1 MKAVKNP
8 AQAGSANQQQPRQT
22 PYSKSLGFTLIEL
35 MMVLA
40 IIGILATIAIPQL
53 RNYMTRTRVTEGL
66 NLAAPYK
73 LAVEEAATSGNN
85 TFTEAQLA
93 LMDFVPTQN
102 VQNITV
108 IPMTDGI
115 GGVVTITYSQNVDKD
130 KTLTLTP
137 TVTNSGIQWQCAAQG
152 ATKAAVPATGATD
165 NKAFAAGTLPARFAP
180 ANCR

>member
-1 MKAVKNP
+1 MKATQNP
-8 AQAGSANQQQPRQT
+8 APAQPPKQVRQT
-22 PYSKSLGFTLIEL
+22 PYTKSLGFTLIEL

-73 LAVEEAATSGNN
+73 LAVEELAASNNN
-85 TFTEAQLA
+85 TFTQTQLA

-102 VQNITV
+102 VQNITATA
-108 IPMTDGI
+108 MDNGI
-115 GGVVTITYSQNVDKD
+115 GGVVTITYSQNVEKD
-130 KTLTLTP
+130 ATLTLTP
-137 TVTNSGIQWQCAAQG
+137 TVTDSGIQWQCAAKG
-152 ATKAAVPATGATD
+152 AAKAAVPATGATD
-165 NKAFAAGTLPARFAP
+165 NKAFAAGTLLARFAP

>member
-1 MKAVKNP
+1 MKAAKNP
-8 AQAGSANQQQPRQT
+8 TGEQTRQT
-22 PYSKSLGFTLIEL
+22 PYSRSLGFTLIEL

-73 LAVEEAATSGNN
+73 LAVEELAASSGN
-85 TFTEAQLA
+85 TFNEAQLG
-93 LMDFVPTQN
+93 LMDFVATQN

-108 IPMTDGI
+108 TPMSNGV

-137 TVTNSGIQWQCAAQG
+137 MVTDSGIQWQCAAQG
-152 ATKAAVPATGATD
+152 ATKMAVPATGATD
-165 NKAFAAGTLPARFAP
+165 NKAFVAGTLPARFAP

>member
-1 MKAVKNP
+1 MKATQTSA
-8 AQAGSANQQQPRQT
+8 AQQTRQT
-22 PYSKSLGFTLIEL
+22 PYARALGFTLIEL

-73 LAVEEAATSGNN
+73 LAVEELATSNGN

-93 LMDFVPTQN
+93 LMSFVPTQN

-108 IPMTDGI
+108 SPMQNGV
-115 GGVVTITYSQNVDKD
+115 GGVVTIIYGSNVEKD
-130 KTLTLTP
+130 ATLTLTP
-137 TVTNSGIQWQCAAQG
+137 TVTDSGIQWQCAAQG
-152 ATKAAVPATGATD
+152 SSKMTLPAGGATD
-165 NKAFAAGTLPARFAP
+165 NKAFAAGSLPARFAP

>member
-1 MKAVKNP
+1 MTATQSP
-8 AQAGSANQQQPRQT
+8 ASAIKQPRQT
-22 PYSKSLGFTLIEL
+22 PYAKSLGFTLIEL

-73 LAVEEAATSGNN
+73 LAVEELAASNNN
-85 TFTEAQLA
+85 TFTKEQLA

-102 VQNITV
+102 VQNITAT
-108 IPMTDGI
+108 PMTNGSGGI
-115 GGVVTITYSQNVDKD
+115 VTITYTQNVEKD
-130 KTLTLTP
+130 ATLTLTP
-137 TVTNSGIQWQCAAQG
+137 TVTNSGVQWQCAAQG
-152 ATKAAVPATGATD
+152 ANKTALPPAGAIE
-165 NKAFAAGTLPARFAP
+165 NKEFVTGTLPARFAP

>member
-1 MKAVKNP
+1 MKATQHPAP
-8 AQAGSANQQQPRQT
+8 AQPPQQVRQT
-22 PYSKSLGFTLIEL
+22 PYTKSLGFTLIEL

-73 LAVEEAATSGNN
+73 LAVEELAASSNN
-85 TFTEAQLA
+85 TFTQAQLA

-102 VQNITV
+102 VQNITATS
-108 IPMTDGI
+108 MDHGI
-115 GGVVTITYSQNVDKD
+115 GGVVTITYSQNVEKD
-130 KTLTLTP
+130 ATLTLTP
-137 TVTNSGIQWQCAAQG
+137 TVTDSGIQWQCAAKG
-152 ATKAAVPATGATD
+152 AAKVAVPATGATD
-165 NKAFAAGTLPARFAP
+165 NKAFAPGTLLARFAP

>member
-1 MKAVKNP
+1 MKAIQRQV
-8 AQAGSANQQQPRQT
+8 AQQPRQT

-73 LAVEEAATSGNN
+73 LAVEEFAASNGN
-85 TFTEAQLA
+85 TFTTEQLA

-102 VQNITV
+102 VQKITAS
-108 IPMTDGI
+108 PMSNGV
-115 GGVVTITYSQNVDKD
+115 GGVVTITYSQNVEKD
-130 KTLTLTP
+130 ATLTLTP
-137 TVTNSGIQWQCAAQG
+137 TVTDSGIQWQCAAKG
-152 ATKAAVPATGATD
+152 SSKRALPASGATD
-165 NKAFAAGTLPARFAP
+165 NKEFVAGTLQARFAP

>member
-1 MKAVKNP
+1 MRATSTQGARKTE
-8 AQAGSANQQQPRQT
+8 QPRQT
-22 PYSKSLGFTLIEL
+22 LYAKSLGFTLIEL

-73 LAVEEAATSGNN
+73 MAVEEMAASNGN
-85 TFTEAQLA
+85 TFTEAQLGQGK
-93 LMDFVPTQN
+93 FVPTQN
-102 VQNITV
+102 VQNITASDMKNGV
-108 IPMTDGI
+108 GGI
-115 GGVVTITYSQNVDKD
+115 ITITYGPNVDAD

-137 TVTNSGIQWQCAAQG
+137 TITDSGVQWQCAARG
-152 ATKAAVPATGATD
+152 ATKLAVPASGATD
-165 NKAFAAGTLPARFAP
+165 NKEFVAGTLPARFAP

>member
-1 MKAVKNP
+1 MTATQSP
-8 AQAGSANQQQPRQT
+8 AANQPRQT

-73 LAVEEAATSGNN
+73 LAVEELASSNN
-85 TFTEAQLA
+85 NNFTKEQLA

-102 VQNITV
+102 VTNITAT
-108 IPMTDGI
+108 PMTNGTGGI
-115 GGVVTITYSQNVDKD
+115 VTITYSQNVEKD
-130 KTLTLTP
+130 ATLTLTP
-137 TVTNSGIQWQCAAQG
+137 TVTDSGIQWQCAAQG
-152 ATKAAVPATGATD
+152 SSKAPVPASGATD
-165 NKAFAAGTLPARFAP
+165 NKEFVAGTLPARFAP

>member
-1 MKAVKNP
+1 MKATQTP
-8 AQAGSANQQQPRQT
+8 AAQQTRQT
-22 PYSKSLGFTLIEL
+22 TYARSLGFTLIEL

-73 LAVEEAATSGNN
+73 LAVEELAASNGN

-93 LMDFVPTQN
+93 QINFVPTQN
-102 VQNITV
+102 VQDIKV
-108 IPMTDGI
+108 SPMENGV
-115 GGVVTITYSQNVDKD
+115 GGVVTITYGPNVEKD
-130 KTLTLTP
+130 ATLTLTP
-137 TVTNSGIQWQCAAQG
+137 TVTDSGIQWQCAAKG
-152 ATKAAVPATGATD
+152 SSKMTLPSGGVTD
-165 NKAFAAGTLPARFAP
+165 NKAFAPGTLSARFAP

>member
-1 MKAVKNP
+1 MKVVKAP
-8 AQAGSANQQQPRQT
+8 ASAQSNNQKHPRQT

-73 LAVEEAATSGNN
+73 LAIEEAASGNN
-85 TFTEAQLA
+85 TFTEGQLA

-102 VQNITV
+102 VQNITAS
-108 IPMTDGI
+108 PMNDGV

-137 TVTNSGIQWQCAAQG
+137 TITDSGIQWQCAAQG

-165 NKAFAAGTLPARFAP
+165 NKAFVAGTLPARFAP